1 MWSRQIIIVGRSSIG
16 PVDWAKL
23 DLFEMNCSKGPL
35 EKNTAPVKSAM
46 KIITPIDLHKL
57 SFEITFELLII
68 VLFLSMIQ

>member
-1 MWSRQIIIVGRSSIG
+1 MTVGRSSMG

-46 KIITPIDLHKL
+46 KIITPIDLHKF

-68 VLFLSMIQ
+68 VAVLIYDLVTSK

>member
-1 MWSRQIIIVGRSSIG
+1 MTVGRSSMG

-35 EKNTAPVKSAM
+35 EKNTAPIKSAM
-46 KIITPIDLHKL
+46 KIITPIDLHKF

-68 VLFLSMIQ
+68 VAVLIYDLVTSK